1 MTSSTNGNER
11 EIKVKGRKLGTVTIF
26 KDLGTVVLDNG
37 SNSEILLRIAQ
48 VTAALT
54 LLKQI

>member
-11 EIKVKGRKLGTVTIF
+11 EIKVKRRKLGTVTIF
-26 KDLGTVVLDNG
+26 KDLGTVVLDSG
-37 SNSEILLRIAQ
+37 SNSEVLLRIAQ

-54 LLKQI
+54 LLKQF